1 MLEKIEERIK
11 ELTKKIEESVLNHN
25 AIVGAWKEAND
36 MLALAKEVEPA
47 LAGLVHDVEAV
58 AEIVHPAE

>member
-1 MLEKIEERIK
+1 MLAKIEERIK
-11 ELTKKIEESVLNHN
+11 EITKKIEESVLNHN
-25 AIVGAWKEAND
+25 AIVGAWQEANA
-36 MLALAKEVEPA
+36 MLALAKEAEPA

>member
-1 MLEKIEERIK
+1 MLE
-11 ELTKKIEESVLNHN
+11 KIEESVLNHN